1 MASWTTPRGARRDR
15 RRPGDAGVGSYTQ
28 GGVFVRTNIDIDD
41 GLIREAMEVTGA
53 TTKKDAVTLALHE
66 LVARRRR
73 RDLRDLFGQVD
84 FTPGYDHK
92 ALREGRSA

>member
-1 MASWTTPRGARRDR
+1 
-15 RRPGDAGVGSYTQ
+15 
-28 GGVFVRTNIDIDD
+28 VRTNIDIDD

-53 TTKKDAVTLALHE
+53 KTKKDAVAVALAE

-92 ALREGRSA
+92 ALCEGRPA